1 MLFVAFVLIIAGVFM
16 RLYNESIQKSTVLF
30 YVAFCAFA
38 LPGGA
43 ILGYALF
50 KGRSSSPAPS
60 TKIAKGDFLPEPTV
74 DKV

>member
-1 MLFVAFVLIIAGVFM
+1 MFIAFVLILAGVFT
-16 RLYNESIQKSTVLF
+16 RLYNDSIHKSTVLF
-30 YVAFCAFA
+30 YVAFCGFA

-43 ILGYALF
+43 IMGYALF
-50 KGRSSSPAPS
+50 KGRESSPAPS